1 MKKIAPVLLF
11 VSAAG
16 CSSITHELQPHRL
29 WRWNYQEAPSRTDDA
44 LFSIDDPKIP
54 VMSTEARA
62 TDSMSELETG
72 ADSTHHE

>member
-54 VMSTEARA
+54 VMSNENRA
-62 TDSMSELETG
+62 ADSMTELETG

>member
-11 VSAAG
+11 VSATG

-54 VMSTEARA
+54 AMSNEEPAVA
-62 TDSMSELETG
+62 SPAEPAVSVDSKN
-72 ADSTHHE
+72 HE

>member
-1 MKKIAPVLLF
+1 MKKIALVLLF
-11 VSAAG
+11 VPAAG

-54 VMSTEARA
+54 SMPNNDRKAQRA
-62 TDSMSELETG
+62 TESVKRT
-72 ADSTHHE
+72 DSTNHE

>member
-1 MKKIAPVLLF
+1 MKKITSVLLF

-29 WRWNYQEAPSRTDDA
+29 WRWNYQETPSRSDDA

-54 VMSTEARA
+54 AMSN
-62 TDSMSELETG
+62 TDSDAS
-72 ADSTHHE
+72 DSAESVKRTDSINHE

>member
-1 MKKIAPVLLF
+1 MKKIAPILLF
-11 VSAAG
+11 VSATG

-54 VMSTEARA
+54 VMNNEDSPADDSTESAV
-62 TDSMSELETG
+62 TSDSQN
-72 ADSTHHE
+72 HE

>member
-29 WRWNYQEAPSRTDDA
+29 WRWNYQEAPNRTEDA

-54 VMSTEARA
+54 AMSNEEPAAESSTESAV
-62 TDSMSELETG
+62 TSDSKN
-72 ADSTHHE
+72 HE

>member
-1 MKKIAPVLLF
+1 MRRIPGLFLLL
-11 VSAAG
+11 SLTG

-54 VMSTEARA
+54 PMSDTE
-62 TDSMSELETG
+62 TPETQT
-72 ADSTHHE
+72 SHE

>member
-54 VMSTEARA
+54 AMSNEEPAAEGNTEPAV
-62 TDSMSELETG
+62 T
-72 ADSTHHE
+72 ADSKNHE

>member
-11 VSAAG
+11 VSATG

-54 VMSTEARA
+54 VMSNENRA
-62 TDSMSELETG
+62 ADSMTELETG